1 VHTLGVTY
9 EWDENKAQVNLDKH
23 KIDFAD
29 AATSF
34 EDEFAI
40 HVPDDEP
47 SEDRFLAIAMDS
59 LGRVLVTA
67 YTWRGDSCRI
77 ISSRKPTPR
86 EQRMYE
92 GRRQ

>member
-1 VHTLGVTY
+1 MHTLEVTY
-9 EWDENKAQVNLDKH
+9 EWDEDKAQINLEKH

-40 HVPDDEP
+40 HTRDAEP
-47 SEDRFLAIAMDS
+47 SEERFLTIAMDS

-67 YTWRGDSCRI
+67 YTWRGESYRI
-77 ISSRKPTPR
+77 ISSRKPTPG
-86 EQRMYE
+86 EQRKYE
-92 GRRQ
+92 GPRP